1 MDRILIIEDDESV
14 KSELASLLASRGYM
28 PVFELPCDLA
38 LLDVNLP
45 NESGFS
51 VCRRIKSEQG
61 VPVILLTARS
71 GTEDELSGFG
81 AGADD
86 YVRKPY
92 NAEVLMARIERLL
105 HKPRTVFTVRG
116 LTLDEGTFSLV
127 YEGKTASLTKNE
139 ARIMYCLMRKEL
151 CRKDELIEE
160 LWTSDCYLD
169 ENTLYV
175 NINRLREK
183 LKSLGAEGYL
193 NTVRGVGYRL

>member
-14 KSELASLLASRGYM
+14 KSELASLLAARGYM